1 MIDCHTHTAVSPDA
15 EGDALS
21 SYRQAASLGLKAL
34 AVTEHVEANRP
45 EGPENYTTVHTSDEH
60 YFYNRDIFHKSMET
74 NLLVQKQIAGD
85 TVFINGTE
93 LGQPTH
99 NFEFADE
106 VVSDERLDFVIG
118 SMHELKGRD
127 DFAFL
132 DYKKE
137 DPDRILT
144 EYFEEILAMCKW
156 GKFDVLGHL
165 TYPLRYICGEQ
176 SIPVDISKH
185 ESIIRDIFKETASM
199 DKGIEI
205 NTSGLRQDY
214 GKTFPDFDLVK
225 LYRECGGQII
235 SLGSDAH
242 KTCDIGKG
250 IREGMEIAKAAGFSK
265 IYYFKKHVPYGISI

>member
-15 EGDALS
+15 EGDTLS
-21 SYRQAASLGLKAL
+21 SYRQAVSLGLKAL
-34 AVTEHVEANRP
+34 AITEHVEANRP

-74 NLLVQKQIAGD
+74 DMQVLKQTSGD

-99 NFEFADE
+99 NFDFADE

-176 SIPVDISKH
+176 GIPVDISKH
-185 ESIIRDIFKETASM
+185 ESIIRDIFIEIAAM

-214 GKTFPDFDLVK
+214 GKTFPDYDLVK

-242 KTCDIGKG
+242 KTADIGKG